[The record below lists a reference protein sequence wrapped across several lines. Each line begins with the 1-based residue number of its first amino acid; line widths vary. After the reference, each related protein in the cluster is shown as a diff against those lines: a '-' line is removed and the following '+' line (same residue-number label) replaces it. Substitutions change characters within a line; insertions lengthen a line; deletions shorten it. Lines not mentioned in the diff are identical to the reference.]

1 MLRERCNEQLR
12 ISEAQLCDTR
22 RPTIDHLHWGK
33 LLGSGLLQQ
42 ILPLSLLKTAMA
54 SYRRALGSPR
64 LPAPACPPGRT
75 QPERRGAPPPLRA
88 RDGGGGSVP
97 SLLPTPLP
105 RNPAFSWEATA
116 FYCTTTGMT
125 LVSANKNAP
134 LQVRPAPCG
143 SSGSFPL
150 APESLPKRENRHEE
164 GRGCRPPLLRQ
175 HPRVPA
181 ARRQPRIQLLQLQ
194 LMPPSPA
201 APTWQGA
208 ACPLGQVSPHPQP
221 RGRRPRAAI
230 WDPVVPSLLQ
240 RERKQRV
247 LGTGTVQR
255 AWEGAGSRG
264 QGYEGGLR
272 TVAFPVPAIL
282 RELRPPRP
290 GPGNPLP
297 RLHAGTAGSSC
308 LLFCSWD
315 GVLGIVTTAWMASN
329 HPS

>member
-1 MLRERCNEQLR
+1 MNSWGFLRHNCVTQ
-12 ISEAQLCDTR
+12 EAQLLAIFIGGSCWARVCFSKSCPSPSSR
-22 RPTIDHLHWGK
+22 RVSPATAAPLASRAFRPPHARQSGRGPT
-33 LLGSGLLQQ
+33 
-42 ILPLSLLKTAMA
+42 AE
-54 SYRRALGSPR
+54 
-64 LPAPACPPGRT
+64 APH
-75 QPERRGAPPPLRA
+75 PPPRA
-88 RDGGGGSVP
+88 RDGGGQCSSP
-97 SLLPTPLP
+97 PPHPLP

-116 FYCTTTGMT
+116 LYCTTIGMT
-125 LVSANKNAP
+125 PVPANKNAS

-150 APESLPKRENRHEE
+150 TPESLPKRENRHEE

-240 RERKQRV
+240 RERKQRG

-290 GPGNPLP
+290 GPGKPLP
-297 RLHAGTAGSSC
+297 RLHAGTAGSSS
-308 LLFCSWD
+308 LVFCSWD
-315 GVLGIVTTAWMASN
+315 GVLGLVTTTWMASN
-329 HPS
+329 QPP